1 MSSFFSSDLSRGHR
15 ISSPVH
21 HLEWTESKPF
31 TGLIGPR
38 HMTTTRAVA
47 HQTWW
52 PDTSPAFCNLAKA
65 FKNNTT
71 YFAIT
76 FQKTSKQQQQRF
88 IIVVV

>member
-1 MSSFFSSDLSRGHR
+1 
-15 ISSPVH
+15 
-21 HLEWTESKPF
+21 
-31 TGLIGPR
+31 
-38 HMTTTRAVA
+38 MTTTRAVA

-65 FKNNTT
+65 FKNNTI